1 MFQQTINHVTNP
13 PYYNTPSCINYF
25 NTRQLFL
32 GQTEFYFRVY
42 YRRLKI
48 FSSMMFNHA
57 DSLGFVHCKI
67 QYYPY
72 LCLLSSG
79 NLNGSYHLDFQVKG
93 KWKLGSLKGQRTSS
107 SPRILE
113 TTTLLHRAEKPIDL
127 ARSPI
132 NPFVGMSDLPWTLR
146 HLH

>member
-1 MFQQTINHVTNP
+1 MLRILLIIMHHLD
-13 PYYNTPSCINYF
+13 INYF

-32 GQTEFYFRVY
+32 AQTEYYFRVY
-42 YRRLKI
+42 YRRL
-48 FSSMMFNHA
+48 NHA
-57 DSLGFVHCKI
+57 VSLGFVHCKI

-132 NPFVGMSDLPWTLR
+132 NPLTEYRTYPGPYVIFINWCR
-146 HLH
+146 I